1 MNQQILKAIIAK
13 WGVENQTN
21 KIQEQALELAL
32 VLNQLKCPT
41 KDKAA
46 LEAALYDE
54 LADMKIMMAQA
65 ELLFDADRINERVEF
80 KLNRVVEKYGLNLE
94 APEQMTLKE
103 YAEKHLDGLYD
114 SRFDEESQCSG
125 WHALK
130 AMVLSSSPTISTEF
144 LRHFHELVRPRII
157 EHWIYLRT
165 LRIG

>member
-80 KLNRVVEKYGLNLE
+80 KLNRVVEKYGLMVDEPNSL
-94 APEQMTLKE
+94 TLQE

-125 WHALK
+125 WHELK
-130 AMVLSSSPTISTEF
+130 SLVQRKPERITEDLLF
-144 LRHFHELVRPRII
+144 AFHPLLRPHLVKDWGNIRQ
-157 EHWIYLRT
+157 
-165 LRIG
+165 LRIQ